1 MKKIKSVVI
10 DNSDLTKNKTIRK
23 LYVSGDAG
31 AVFSIYITN
40 NANNYYNFE
49 TKAFAA
55 TPYRLS
61 QKTISE
67 EGTYNTSITFPTVV
81 SNDKYEVYVYAESHF
96 ETSFV
101 DSLSTSLIYKI
112 PNYDTSR
119 NDDGSL
125 TYPCSIYQYLD
136 VTTTLSL
143 LHADTDVVEPSNVT
157 FVKPKNTV
165 FTTSDNIEGD
175 SAVNQVNLDWTITT
189 NSADHTMSIIKQP
202 TQDDFYTT
210 ISKTVD
216 GTVLSSTTVV
226 LDDVD
231 SLYPGMKIVRIES
244 NEGDVQTDYTGIT
257 FLKLVNKETKTITMS
272 SGQTIG
278 DNTTMIFLGYGI
290 DAARRLYDAR
300 LIVKDLAF
308 ALGTVTHND
317 TGNDTD
323 FNVKSQIKTEWNSG
337 TSVDIDSTNGIKAGN
352 TIEMVG
358 LNQALT
364 VSSVTDADT
373 IVVSGTNATT
383 IPVDTDIYFKG
394 SAATGTIT
402 GKIEFTK
409 VPRED
414 FTFTLDLNK
423 IITITD
429 AY

>member
-31 AVFSIYITN
+31 AVFSIYVTN

-61 QKTISE
+61 QKTTSE
-67 EGTYNTSITFPTVV
+67 EGTYNTSITFPTVT
-81 SNDKYEVYVYAESHF
+81 SDDKYEVYVYAESHF

-101 DSLSTSLIYKI
+101 DALSTSLVYKVS
-112 PNYDTSR
+112 NYDTTR

-125 TYPCSIYQYLD
+125 AYPCSIYQYLD

-175 SAVNQVNLDWTITT
+175 SAVNQVSLDWTVTT

-257 FLKLVNKETKTITMS
+257 FLKLVNKKTKTITMS
-272 SGQTIG
+272 NGQTIG

-290 DAARRLYDAR
+290 DAARRLYDAH

-337 TSVDIDSTNGIKAGN
+337 TSVDIDSTNGVKAGN

-402 GKIEFTK
+402 GKIQFTK
-409 VPRED
+409 VPRES